1 MDWSKPEFSQLVQ
14 MQPRKRVYCS
24 MVLYPEV
31 VQDQKK
37 MNLGRSEGDREKCP
51 KELQER
57 NVCST
62 EQKVSFGMFLLH
74 GGMFLHLTDNVK
86 HAFAA
91 QQQF

>member
-37 MNLGRSEGDREKCP
+37 NEFG
-51 KELQER
+51 KE
-57 NVCST
+57 
-62 EQKVSFGMFLLH
+62 
-74 GGMFLHLTDNVK
+74 
-86 HAFAA
+86 
-91 QQQF
+91 